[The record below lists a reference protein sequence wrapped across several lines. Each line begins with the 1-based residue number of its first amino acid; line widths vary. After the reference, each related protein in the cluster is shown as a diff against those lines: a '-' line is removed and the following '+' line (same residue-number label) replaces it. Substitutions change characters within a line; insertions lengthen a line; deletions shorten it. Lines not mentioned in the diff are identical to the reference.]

1 MPIFVVRVSM
11 LKTVSEKSHKKSISM
26 FDLQTIYLQYIRKMK
41 KTIILFSI
49 LMGALLFAC
58 TPSSTVDITPHEVN
72 PEADAVYQEAL
83 ELSTYYDID
92 STKKTLQL
100 LDKALMIDSLNPDYY
115 GLKAK
120 LISELG
126 NLDSALMVQQLA
138 DQRGAITGEYL
149 FQMGLFQAATS
160 KKDEAKESFNRSN
173 EYLKAVLKQYPD
185 SLGAFILQQAANA
198 LYLEQDSL
206 YMTDVS
212 AIRERFSDRLMEI
225 EMTRRLKPSN
235 LVKQLKEIEKDYMFP
250 SDDEMDSLIEKALEE
265 KNMKWEDIR

>member
-1 MPIFVVRVSM
+1 
-11 LKTVSEKSHKKSISM
+11 
-26 FDLQTIYLQYIRKMK
+26 MK
-41 KTIILFSI
+41 KIILYIVI
-49 LMGALLFAC
+49 LVGFVIIGC
-58 TPSSTVDITPHEVN
+58 TSPNSVDITPHEVN
-72 PEADAVYQEAL
+72 SEADAIYQEAL

-100 LDKALMIDSLNPDYY
+100 LDKALLIDSLNPDYY

-138 DQRGAITGEYL
+138 DQRGAMTGEYL
-149 FQMGLFQAATS
+149 FQLGLFQAAKS
-160 KKDEAKESFNRSN
+160 KKEEAKESFNRSN

-206 YMTDVS
+206 YMTDVT
-212 AIRERFSDRLMEI
+212 AVRERFSDRLMEI

-235 LVKQLKEIEKDYMFP
+235 LVKQLKEIEKDYLFP